1 MPSVFQQREA
11 EAERAHA
18 KAAIAVH
25 MHMIAAK
32 KAAMQRAKQLAA
44 AKKHVNPQE
53 QQAQTMHHAARQ
65 ENLLE
70 ANMHERGPYG
80 WLGSLWSDLS
90 HITHQAE
97 GDAISTVKTAEHV
110 AGSYV
115 ADVTQGSQTYHV
127 TPAGAYTNAQAMAG
141 KLTPG
146 EQQAVAK
153 GEVITENLLP
163 SQVSGQVAEMQSEY
177 GHNAV
182 EQFLFGMGNSQGN
195 LFANPISSA
204 QQNGIFSSQF
214 AKSLGISVGTVLLEA
229 APIPGG
235 QAAADVATTA
245 GKAGLSIVGQR
256 GIRAGI
262 GAAVGAASGLG
273 LGLMNGAKGNHLW
286 EDIGIGAAS
295 GAVIGLTSSPSGSL
309 LRSISEDTAIENPS
323 IFTSDT
329 VGHITGDEGSTESI
343 TTATATKTIPK
354 FGRFGYYQGTE
365 EVSGEYTIGSHITP
379 ISSSEENGLNK
390 EYNGVSASISRTVKI
405 GNEEPATSSDVVE
418 GVSLRLSKPSISL
431 TNTEEGTEA
440 ESGTELN
447 IINTKSLLSGEEK
460 TISTVDKYDTES
472 NENDLLRGSST
483 YKNGINGEDKG
494 TATFRELSNTAISK
508 KWLDTLTLTQKSP
521 DEVLQGLNDLKAGAE
536 ESAQSAEDNIPA
548 EVKTWLDNERLNNQ
562 ITNDERANE
571 YSNPD
576 EDNGEETKT
585 ATATKTTPGE
595 RTINTIIRNDWDNLQ
610 TGSIIDTVPEITRGI
625 NIGIGIASGSL
636 LRMPT
641 MTGTKSKSITSI
653 TTPVI
658 ITKPI
663 TKSVTPPIG
672 ITKPITKPIT
682 KTQPKSQTTTSTQ
695 TTTTT
700 NTTTLST
707 TPTDNI
713 IPLKTTGGLLLPIR
727 HKKEPAQ
734 DLFPFYG
741 RIGRRPKLRA
751 KKSYFAFPDL
761 LNENEYQFMT
771 GKRAHALKITPQ
783 NAKVYNR
790 MFSQTLGMNI
800 LTQEQLERKA
810 RKTKATKK
818 RKIF

>member
-53 QQAQTMHHAARQ
+53 QQAQTMQHAARQ

-182 EQFLFGMGNSQGN
+182 EQFLFGMGNSQGD

-329 VGHITGDEGSTESI
+329 VGHITGDDGSTESI

-365 EVSGEYTIGSHITP
+365 EVSGEYTIGSRITP
-379 ISSSEENGLNK
+379 GPASEENGLK
-390 EYNGVSASISRTVKI
+390 TEYNDIGASISRTVKI
-405 GNEEPATSSDVVE
+405 GNEEPVTSSDVVE

-431 TNTEEGTEA
+431 TNAEEGTEA
-440 ESGTELN
+440 EGGTELN
-447 IINTKSLLSGEEK
+447 IISTKSLLSGEGK
-460 TISTVDKYDTES
+460 TISSVDKYYTES

-483 YKNGINGEDKG
+483 YRNGISGEDKG

-521 DEVLQGLNDLKAGAE
+521 DEVMQGLNDLRSGAE
-536 ESAQSAEDNIPA
+536 ESVRSAEDNIPA
-548 EVKTWLDNERLNNQ
+548 EIKTWLDNERINNQ

-576 EDNGEETKT
+576 EDEDEKAETH
-585 ATATKTTPGE
+585 AITKRMPGE

-610 TGSIIDTVPEITRGI
+610 TGSIIDTFPEITRGI
-625 NIGIGIASGSL
+625 DIGIGIGSGSL

-641 MTGTKSKSITSI
+641 MTGTKSKSITSPI
-653 TTPVI
+653 SIV
-658 ITKPI
+658 KPAKI
-663 TKSVTPPIG
+663 SPPIG
-672 ITKPITKPIT
+672 ITKPITTPIT
-682 KTQPKSQTTTSTQ
+682 KTK

-700 NTTTLST
+700 TTQTNTATKTA

-713 IPLKTTGGLLLPIR
+713 VPPKITGGLLLPIR
-727 HKKEPAQ
+727 HKEEPAQ
-734 DLFPFYG
+734 QLFPFYG
-741 RIGRRPKLRA
+741 RPGKRPKLRA
-751 KKSYFAFPDL
+751 RKSYYAFPDL
-761 LNENEYQFMT
+761 LNENEYQFAT